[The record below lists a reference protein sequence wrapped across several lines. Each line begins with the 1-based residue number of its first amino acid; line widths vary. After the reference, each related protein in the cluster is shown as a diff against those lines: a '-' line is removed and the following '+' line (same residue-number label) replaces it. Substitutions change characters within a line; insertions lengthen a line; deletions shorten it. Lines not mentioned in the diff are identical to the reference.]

1 MKSRLAPPPPL
12 NGTMRRPGSAKRR
25 GRQRLPS
32 QKEGE
37 RKRRKKSAPFLP
49 LRRFFIRQLL
59 EVARKKRAKYPPLNA
74 ESTHRG
80 FLTRKEGSNGGE
92 RERERWGGRR
102 GGRRERDGEEVGRET
117 DGLFIEQLHPGP
129 RFAILKGATGR
140 PVSAPV
146 ATSASW
152 INLACTRCPRNK
164 FPAILGI
171 FVRTEIHRES
181 NERNGGARVETSR
194 INLSIGLMLV
204 NEVLQLVI
212 ISDSNC
218 DLVF

>member
-1 MKSRLAPPPPL
+1 M
-12 NGTMRRPGSAKRR
+12 
-25 GRQRLPS
+25 
-32 QKEGE
+32 E
-37 RKRRKKSAPFLP
+37 
-49 LRRFFIRQLL
+49 
-59 EVARKKRAKYPPLNA
+59 
-74 ESTHRG
+74 
-80 FLTRKEGSNGGE
+80 E

-212 ISDSNC
+212 ISDSN
-218 DLVF
+218 V

>member
-1 MKSRLAPPPPL
+1 MGRCDVPEARKGAGDKGSPL
-12 NGTMRRPGSAKRR
+12 KRR
-25 GRQRLPS
+25 AKERGGRKAP
-32 QKEGE
+32 
-37 RKRRKKSAPFLP
+37 PFLP